1 MITSCTQ
8 GSTGGGSGGGLL
20 DTHFSSCGVEDS
32 LRRASSSSGSRKELN
47 EGVWVYFSVSF
58 YGGFGVGDWGLATYS
73 CIYFKIIHCYG
84 IFHTT
89 FIGDG
94 FVRLGFFFTDEYVLT
109 ATSQRCKHQSTQGEQ
124 GRGYQPSNPILL
136 VSGRATSV
144 GPATVRPR

>member
-1 MITSCTQ
+1 VAAACWIRTSAAVGWRTA
-8 GSTGGGSGGGLL
+8 SDERHPHLEVEK
-20 DTHFSSCGVEDS
+20 SSM
-32 LRRASSSSGSRKELN
+32 K
-47 EGVWVYFSVSF
+47 GVWVYFSVSF